1 MKVQV
6 KVNERGALRNGRYAF
21 TDKFTL
27 ISELIQNAR
36 RAGASEVSISYD
48 DASKRLVVADN
59 GTGIEDFQSLLHFN
73 ASGWNESTTQAEHP
87 FGLGFSKCLY
97 AASHVHITSRG
108 KSLEFDCADA
118 LAQHELEVGNAVDAP
133 LGFTVITLDGVDL
146 PALGTRI
153 DRITRGFP
161 IPVVFNGVTQPR
173 LHATTSSMHFV
184 DSDIGLIHIAGRD
197 NGKRATGMAVYL
209 QGLLVGDSSR
219 DFYCCHSG
227 LDVVHLD
234 STKFM
239 ARMPDRSELIDAP
252 EQRSRIAGAIHC
264 QWEQILAIK
273 KVELPAERFV
283 ETYFEQASAE
293 KLQHV
298 FDDVPLVPRQA
309 CWEVTGYPNLSDGR
323 LESLSHPDEHPTP
336 ASMAAKE
343 VKLATFNPYC
353 NDEEEDDLVSL
364 MYARAADITLIQ
376 PEALGAG
383 HWVRQGL
390 RNLNEEEVVVSP
402 VGPTIQAEF
411 KGLWCFADVLLCES
425 IEIRHGADVVQISDE
440 ALFVDGRI
448 LFPSGCE
455 EGDVVKQVETY
466 RGDSDAV
473 DDTACEEDMTQLVRM
488 VLTLRC
494 PDPASMLKS
503 LLRQTGWSQYSSLA
517 GKSFKVTLS
526 GDTEE
531 AMVDL
536 VS

>member
-6 KVNERGALRNGRYAF
+6 KVNELGALRNGRYAF

-48 DASKRLVVADN
+48 DAAQRLVVADN
-59 GTGIEDFQSLLHFN
+59 GTGIEDFGSLLHFN
-73 ASGWNESTTQAEHP
+73 ASGWNESTSQAEHP

-118 LAQHELEVGNAVDAP
+118 LAQHELEVCEAVDAP
-133 LGFTVITLDGVDL
+133 LGFSVITLDGVDL
-146 PALGTRI
+146 PALGTKI

-161 IPVVFNGVTQPR
+161 IPVIFNGVTQPR
-173 LHATTSSMHFV
+173 LHAPGNMHFV
-184 DSDIGLIHIAGRD
+184 ETDIGLVHIAGRD
-197 NGKRATGMAVYL
+197 NGKHATGTAVYL

-219 DFYCCHSG
+219 DYYNCHSE

-234 STKFM
+234 SAKFM
-239 ARMPDRSELIDAP
+239 ARMPDRTELIDAP
-252 EQRSRIAGAIHC
+252 EQRSKIAAAIHGE
-264 QWEQILAIK
+264 WEKILATK
-273 KVELPAERFV
+273 KAELPAERFV
-283 ETYFEQASAE
+283 ETYFRQAAAQN
-293 KLQHV
+293 LVRV

-309 CWEVTGYPNLSDGR
+309 CWEVVVYPNLSDGR
-323 LESLSHPDEHPTP
+323 LECMAHPDEHATP
-336 ASMAAKE
+336 AAMETKT
-343 VKLATFNPYC
+343 VKLAAFTPYI
-353 NDEEEDDLVSL
+353 NDEEEDDLVSM
-364 MYARAADITLIQ
+364 MYARAASITLVE
-376 PEALGAG
+376 PEVLGES

-390 RNLNEEEVVVSP
+390 RDLNAEEVVVSP

-411 KGLWCFADVLLCES
+411 KGLWVSVDVQLCQS

-466 RGDSDAV
+466 RGDYDV
-473 DDTACEEDMTQLVRM
+473 IDDTACEEDMTQLVRM